1 MIYILY
7 NPQAGNNTGY
17 EKSKELDNLYK
28 NETLE
33 YMNITEINDYDAFFS
48 DKVNENDSV
57 IIAGGDGTLN
67 RFINNTESLTY
78 PCTIYYYPV
87 GSGNDFAR
95 DVDKEKPFPVNEYIE
110 NLPIVEVKGKKYR
123 FINGVGYGIYGYCC
137 EVGDSL
143 RGKSEKP
150 INYTSIAIKGLLF
163 HYKPTKA
170 TITVDGVKHTYEKV
184 WLAPTMHGRFYG
196 GGMLPTP
203 GQTRDEND
211 KLSVMVMYGKGKIK
225 TLMVFPSI
233 FKGEHVKHKD
243 MVEVLSGKRIKV
255 EFDKPT
261 ALQIDGETILNVTSY
276 TATVA

>member
-123 FINGVGYGIYGYCC
+123 FINGVGYGIDGYCC

-184 WLAPTMHGRFYG
+184 WLAPTMMEDSMEAVCFLPLGRLE
-196 GGMLPTP
+196 M
-203 GQTRDEND
+203 
-211 KLSVMVMYGKGKIK
+211 K
-225 TLMVFPSI
+225 TTNSLLWSCMA
-233 FKGEHVKHKD
+233 KA
-243 MVEVLSGKRIKV
+243 R
-255 EFDKPT
+255 
-261 ALQIDGETILNVTSY
+261 
-276 TATVA
+276 